1 MTRSPDRPTNPRKLA
16 AGVIAS
22 ALALAP
28 VLTPIMAT
36 PAQALFGLGGGGRI
50 VYDPRNHAENILSA
64 ARALEQINNQIA
76 QLQNQAQM
84 LLNDALNL
92 ASLPHSSLARLQQ
105 AVGQTQALLADA
117 ESLAFDVA
125 AIEEAFARDYGAAA
139 AEGDFDEMIA
149 GARQRWET
157 SVAGFEDAL
166 RVQAGVVGNIEAA
179 RTQMETLVRESQGA
193 VGALQAAQA
202 GNQLLALQSTQIADL
217 TAAIATQNRA
227 AALEAAR
234 AASAEAQGKEN
245 LARFLD
251 YGTGYRPGNA
261 RLFRD

>member
-1 MTRSPDRPTNPRKLA
+1 MTRTPDRRPRKLV
-16 AGVIAS
+16 AGLLAS

-28 VLTPIMAT
+28 VLTPILAT
-36 PAQALFGLGGGGRI
+36 PAQAFFGFGGRI

-64 ARALEQINNQIA
+64 ARAMEQINNQIL
-76 QLQNQAQM
+76 QLQNEAQM

-92 ASLPHSSLARLQQ
+92 ASLPHSSLARLQE
-105 AVGQTQALLADA
+105 AVAETQRLLSEAG
-117 ESLAFDVA
+117 SLAFDVA
-125 AIEEAFARDYGAAA
+125 AIEQAFTQDYGAAA
-139 AEGDFDEMIA
+139 GRGDFDAMIA

-179 RTQMETLVRESQGA
+179 RSQMEALVRESQGA

-202 GNQLLALQSTQIADL
+202 GNQLLALQSAQLADL
-217 TAAIATQNRA
+217 TAAIAAQNRA
-227 AALEAAR
+227 VALEAAR
-234 AASAEAQGKEN
+234 ATSAEAQAREN

-251 YGTGYRPGNA
+251 YGTGYTPGTA
-261 RLFRD
+261 RMFRN

>member
-1 MTRSPDRPTNPRKLA
+1 MTRTPDRRPRKLA
-16 AGVIAS
+16 AGLLAS

-28 VLTPIMAT
+28 VLTPILAT
-36 PAQALFGLGGGGRI
+36 PAQAFFGFGGRI

-64 ARALEQINNQIA
+64 ARAMEQINNQIL
-76 QLQNQAQM
+76 QLQNEAQM

-92 ASLPHSSLARLQQ
+92 ASLPHSSLARLQE
-105 AVGQTQALLADA
+105 AVAETQRLLSEAG
-117 ESLAFDVA
+117 SLAFDVA
-125 AIEEAFARDYGAAA
+125 VIEQAFAQGYGAAA
-139 AEGDFDEMIA
+139 AQGDFDAMIA

-179 RTQMETLVRESQGA
+179 RGQMEALVRESQGA

-202 GNQLLALQSTQIADL
+202 GNQLLALQSAQLADL
-217 TAAIATQNRA
+217 TAAIAAQNRA
-227 AALEAAR
+227 VALEAAR
-234 AASAEAQGKEN
+234 AASAEAQAREN

-251 YGTGYRPGNA
+251 YGTGYTPGSA
-261 RLFRD
+261 RMFRN